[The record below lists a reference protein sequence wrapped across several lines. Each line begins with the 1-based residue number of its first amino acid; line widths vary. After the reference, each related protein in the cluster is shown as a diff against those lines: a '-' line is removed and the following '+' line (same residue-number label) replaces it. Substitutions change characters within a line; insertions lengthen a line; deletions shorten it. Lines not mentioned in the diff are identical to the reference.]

1 MIVQDAHLRA
11 LAACFALTF
20 AAAPA
25 QAAYIGVV
33 DAGSSASRL
42 YVYEVNPGQQG
53 IQDVLELSAATAPL
67 SAFADQPALA
77 GDTAIG
83 PLLGAL
89 DRELAERGIA
99 KNEVALHVLATG
111 GMRLAPAPAARA
123 IEAAVRRAVTEGGY
137 RPGRTETISGEM
149 EGFYAWLDV
158 NMLLGRLAPGRT
170 PVGIVEIGG
179 ASMQVAYA
187 GAPPAAPGVVTA
199 SYGGQS
205 YSVRSVSLLGLGAD
219 QARKSLLAGAA
230 ASTCFPAGLVTDRP
244 DLQNLQGAFDS
255 ARCSA
260 EFAGIVTGPAQ
271 ALPRDEIKDVS
282 FIGLGRPLTGVLGE
296 WRLAQNQPA
305 ALKDSASQNCPLP
318 WAGFTATFGV
328 TPYTPYLCM
337 NSIYL
342 ATLLFDPAGFGL
354 RAEQV
359 VAAERLAGR
368 RPSWTRGAALM
379 LRE

>member
-1 MIVQDAHLRA
+1 LRA
-11 LAACFALTF
+11 LAACFSLSLAV
-20 AAAPA
+20 APV
-25 QAAYIGVV
+25 QAAYVGVI

-42 YVYEVNPGQQG
+42 YVYKVTPSEMGVE
-53 IQDVLELSAATAPL
+53 DVLEVGATTAPL
-67 SAFADQPALA
+67 AAFADEPAKV
-77 GDTAIG
+77 GDAVIG

-89 DRELAERGIA
+89 DRELGARGIP
-99 KNEVALHVLATG
+99 KSEIALHVLATG

-137 RPGRTETISGEM
+137 RPGRTDTISGEM

-187 GAPPAAPGVVTA
+187 GAPPSAPGVVTA
-199 SYGGQS
+199 SYGGQT
-205 YSVRSVSLLGLGAD
+205 YSVRSVSLLGLGTE
-219 QARKSLLAGAA
+219 QARKSLLAGAG

-255 ARCSA
+255 ARCTA
-260 EFAGIVTGPAQ
+260 EFAGIVKGPAQ

-305 ALKDSASQNCPLP
+305 ALKNSASQNCPLP
-318 WAGFTATFGV
+318 WAGFTAAVGA

-379 LRE
+379 LRD

>member
-1 MIVQDAHLRA
+1 MRA
-11 LAACFALTF
+11 LAACLALSL

-25 QAAYIGVV
+25 CAAQEAYVGVV

-42 YVYEVNPGQQG
+42 YVYKITPGGQA
-53 IQDVLELSAATAPL
+53 IEDVLELGAATAPL
-67 SAFADQPALA
+67 SAFADQPAKA

-89 DRELAERGIA
+89 DRELAERGIL
-99 KNEVALHVLATG
+99 KSALAVHVLATG

-123 IEAAVRRAVTEGGY
+123 IEASVRRAVTEGGY
-137 RPGRTETISGEM
+137 KPGRTETISGEM

-158 NMLLGRLAPGRT
+158 NVLLGRLALGRT

-187 GAPPAAPGVVTA
+187 GAPVGDPNVVTA
-199 SYGGQS
+199 SYGGQT

-219 QARKSLLAGAA
+219 QARKSLLAGAGA
-230 ASTCFPAGLVTDRP
+230 GTCFPAGLATDRA
-244 DLQNLQGAFDS
+244 DLKDLQGAFD
-255 ARCSA
+255 ATRCTEA
-260 EFAGIVTGPAQ
+260 FEGIVAGPAQ
-271 ALPRDEIKDVS
+271 ALPRNEIKDVS
-282 FIGLGRPLTGVLGE
+282 FIGLGRPLTGVLAD
-296 WRLAQNQPA
+296 WRLAQEKPA
-305 ALKDSASQNCPLP
+305 ALKDSASQNCTLP
-318 WAGFTATFGV
+318 WAGFTAAFGV

-342 ATLLFDPAGFGL
+342 ATLIFDPAGFGL